1 MKTKITLL
9 LIATIVMTSCSKLW
23 YWNDDNTIEEIE
35 LTESNYMFEGDLYKY
50 ALEIRIDSL
59 QNRAKYLKEIIG
71 NNQGTPE
78 IEKEFEETV
87 SSLEDAS
94 ETAEGV
100 VVFDDLIGKLGRRNP
115 IGPKPPRPSVIPV
128 GLEYLLSYNLNE
140 VDLVINDENGAEL
153 GKTEGN
159 LYEISGSKGMLMY
172 KKVNITNSI
181 SDGAVIN
188 IQRLNNLKQADSYS
202 IQVEK

>member
-9 LIATIVMTSCSKLW
+9 LLATIAITSCSKLW

-35 LTESNYMFEGDLYKY
+35 LTESNYIFEGDLYKY

-59 QNRAKYLKEIIG
+59 QNRAEYLKEIIG
-71 NNQGTPE
+71 NNQGTPA
-78 IEKEFEETV
+78 IEKEFEETI

-100 VVFDDLIGKLGRRNP
+100 VVFDDLTGILGRRNP
-115 IGPKPPRPSVIPV
+115 IGPRPPRPSVIPI
-128 GLEYLLSYNLNE
+128 GLEYILTHNLNE

-172 KKVNITNSI
+172 KKVNNTNSI
-181 SDGAVIN
+181 SDGTVMN
-188 IQRLNNLKQADSYS
+188 IQRLNNLNQADSYS